1 MAIHPE
7 IQKLIIHIR
16 DDTEHGASEL
26 ARRALKVLEKSIE
39 FSGAINI
46 KAFIEEQQEVASALM
61 DVRPSMVA
69 VRNAVYQATKE
80 IPAQQD
86 LLSTKT
92 YLVSKIEELISS
104 SERAVCRIASLANEL
119 ILKPGDRIFT
129 HSYSST
135 VVAAL
140 ENAHARSSFTVFVTR
155 SGAGNSGLRT
165 VRSLTSAGIPVVYL
179 DDTAVGL
186 YCRQSDKVI
195 LGADRICA
203 DGSLVNGIGTYQV
216 ALIAWHNGIPVYVL
230 CEKLKIDCEH
240 KGDEVPL
247 EEKDPSE
254 VLNPGLVRGS
264 ITVKNPYFDVTPL
277 KFITGILTE
286 NGLVEKQDLLPYIC
300 QIC

>member
-1 MAIHPE
+1 MHPE
-7 IQKLIIHIR
+7 IQSLVAQIR

-39 FSGAINI
+39 VSKTADIT
-46 KAFIEEQQEVASALM
+46 AFIGEQQQVASALM
-61 DVRPSMVA
+61 STRPSMVA
-69 VRNAVYQATKE
+69 VRNAVYQAIKE
-80 IPAQQD
+80 IPAVQD
-86 LLSTKT
+86 LKAIKT
-92 YLVSKIEELISS
+92 YLISKIEGLVSS
-104 SERAVCRIASLANEL
+104 SEQAVSRIASLANEL

-140 ENAHARSSFTVFVTR
+140 EKAAARLSFKVFVTR

-165 VRSLTSAGIPVVYL
+165 VRNLTGAGIPVVYL
-179 DDTAVGL
+179 DDTAAGL

-203 DGSLVNGIGTYQV
+203 DGSLINGIGTYQV

-230 CEKLKIDCEH
+230 CENLKIDCEH
-240 KGDEVPL
+240 NGEDVHL
-247 EEKDPSE
+247 EEKNPAE
-254 VLNPGLVRGS
+254 VLKPGLVQGS
-264 ITVKNPYFDVTPL
+264 ITVKNPYFDLTPL

-286 NGLVEKQDLLPYIC
+286 NGWVEQRDVLSYIH